1 MQVQDRSNNC
11 DLRKEV
17 INNSSATRGNYLLAV
32 VALRGRQT
40 TRVAVALQQEPGWW
54 LLAVAARGCVCWLLV
69 SC

>member
-1 MQVQDRSNNC
+1 MIRHLVPAGAGSAATTSS
-11 DLRKEV
+11 
-17 INNSSATRGNYLLAV
+17 SSATRGTYLLAV

-54 LLAVAARGCVCWLLV
+54 LLAVAARGCGCWLLV